1 MSRLLRMAPVEPGP
15 RRGRPPKQMPDYLR
29 AMAWYHAVATRT
41 GAGSSYALEKL
52 FADDKQKARIA
63 LGVLIGSWRKYLR
76 GRLPRR
82 ELVDLVEQRYP
93 GTRMW
98 LELPLWELLKVP
110 SPSLERVRQIV
121 LSLRPDVAELVIKGE
136 HLHVYGSVLK
146 DLRRKADV
154 EAMIGC
160 IAVIRLTEHRLSE
173 GKDDCSAI
181 VNQLAATICLWI
193 LMHLAV
199 VERPFAEIF
208 RPLFDYVNT
217 QFALF
222 RTLPADEPL
231 PASAFETTVRR
242 MRLIA
247 MVLQAIGII
256 DARAA
261 DWRAYLHGI
270 TTLYEPHLDRITELF
285 VLLADLA
292 QQHQLR
298 RARSLPTVKKLV
310 RRIKSVPRIKS
321 CLDES
326 LTSFTLPQNA
336 RFLESPH
343 RGA

>member
-1 MSRLLRMAPVEPGP
+1 M
-15 RRGRPPKQMPDYLR
+15 
-29 AMAWYHAVATRT
+29 
-41 GAGSSYALEKL
+41 
-52 FADDKQKARIA
+52 
-63 LGVLIGSWRKYLR
+63 
-76 GRLPRR
+76 
-82 ELVDLVEQRYP
+82 
-93 GTRMW
+93 
-98 LELPLWELLKVP
+98 
-110 SPSLERVRQIV
+110 
-121 LSLRPDVAELVIKGE
+121 
-136 HLHVYGSVLK
+136 
-146 DLRRKADV
+146 
-154 EAMIGC
+154 
-160 IAVIRLTEHRLSE
+160 AVIRLTEHRLSE

>member
-1 MSRLLRMAPVEPGP
+1 MAPVEPGP
-15 RRGRPPKQMPDYLR
+15 RRGRPPKQVPDYLR

-52 FADDKQKARIA
+52 FADDNQKARIA

-136 HLHVYGSVLK
+136 HFHVYGSVLK

-160 IAVIRLTEHRLSE
+160 MAVIRLTEHRMKE
-173 GKDDCSAI
+173 GKDDCSAV
-181 VNQLAATICLWI
+181 VNQLAATICLRI

-208 RPLFDYVNT
+208 RPLFDYLNV
-217 QFALF
+217 QFAPF
-222 RTLPADEPL
+222 ADEPL
-231 PASAFETTVRR
+231 DASGFEPTVRR

-247 MVLQAIGII
+247 MVLQAIGIL

-270 TTLYEPHLDRITELF
+270 TSLYEPGLDRITELF

-292 QQHQLR
+292 QQRQLKK
-298 RARSLPTVKKLV
+298 ARSLPTVKKLV

-336 RFLESPH
+336 RFFESPH
-343 RGA
+343 RVA